1 MMGSKNISQYASL
14 PNLSNK
20 DLICQQMKTR
30 TAISNTNINN
40 SEFRG
45 VSLYKDNASN
55 IFNDKNQK
63 GSHTKGTDFCKRSC
77 NQLYRLGNPRSQCR
91 DSMDV
96 SHKIRKKESTKDHST
111 APNPFFK
118 THRTIND
125 MENCLTQQTKRLGSC
140 NGAKGRINWSLRA
153 TKSNVICK
161 FKRV

>member
-1 MMGSKNISQYASL
+1 MMGSKNKSQYASL
-14 PNLSNK
+14 PNLSNQ

-30 TAISNTNINN
+30 RAISNTNIN
-40 SEFRG
+40 SFALRREHG
-45 VSLYKDNASN
+45 VSLYKYHTSN
-55 IFNDKNQK
+55 IFDETNQK
-63 GSHTKGTDFCKRSC
+63 GSNTKGTDLSICKRSC

-125 MENCLTQQTKRLGSC
+125 MEMCLTQQTKRLGSC
-140 NGAKGRINWSLRA
+140 NGAKGRSNWSLRA
-153 TKSNVICK
+153 TKSNA
-161 FKRV
+161 